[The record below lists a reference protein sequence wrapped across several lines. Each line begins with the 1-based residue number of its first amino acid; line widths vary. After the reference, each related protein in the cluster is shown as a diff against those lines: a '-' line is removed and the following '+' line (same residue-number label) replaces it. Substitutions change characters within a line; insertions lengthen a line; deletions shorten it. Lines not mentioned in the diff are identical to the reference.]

1 MSWKDNA
8 ATRAVKKY
16 ALSTAIFVASVFGGG
31 ATKAAAAERDE
42 APTDKIEVVE
52 SPQQQNEGRK
62 SKRTYTFTRS
72 ELPQSRQASQTNQSR
87 QASRT
92 THNNQTAQTR
102 TQNLQNAKNLAPKK
116 KKQKSAMAETI
127 ENRINE
133 TQRAFSNI
141 VDSELRHYEMAG
153 ARRLYEIYDDYLHK
167 RNQARANAIAEQE
180 SDKRFA
186 EDFEIIVANALVF
199 KYQVDRGHGLRE
211 YIPYDTRKN
220 IINKAKA
227 HGKNLYKLLRRD
239 ANEDAILDYMG
250 SALEGVE
257 CTPKQNYYE
266 YKGKEATIHENLVR
280 TMGVK
285 NNNYTIGGRRYS
297 R

>member
-8 ATRAVKKY
+8 VTQAVKRY
-16 ALSTAIFVASVFGGG
+16 ALAVIVSASSVFGGG
-31 ATKAAAAERDE
+31 AAKVVAAERDDAPADAIEIVE
-42 APTDKIEVVE
+42 A
-52 SPQQQNEGRK
+52 PQQQNEGRRQ
-62 SKRTYTFTRS
+62 KRTYTVTT
-72 ELPQSRQASQTNQSR
+72 QSRQVAQTNQSR

-116 KKQKSAMAETI
+116 KESTGKQMVK
-127 ENRINE
+127 NRINNTKQALDDIANRERRNWE
-133 TQRAFSNI
+133 T
-141 VDSELRHYEMAG
+141 AG
-153 ARRLYEIYDDYLHK
+153 ARRVYEMYNDYLHQ
-167 RNQARANAIAEQE
+167 RNRARANAIAEQE
-180 SDKRFA
+180 SDKRFS
-186 EDFEIIVANALVF
+186 ENFEIIVANALVF
-199 KYQVDRGHGLRE
+199 KYQVDRGNSLRE

-239 ANEDAILDYMG
+239 ANEDAIMDYMG
-250 SALEGVE
+250 SALEGVA
-257 CTPKQNYYE
+257 CTPQQNYYE
-266 YKGKEATIHENLVR
+266 YKGQEATIHENLVR
-280 TMGVK
+280 TMEVK

>member
-8 ATRAVKKY
+8 VTQAVKRY
-16 ALSTAIFVASVFGGG
+16 ALAVIVSASSVFGGG
-31 ATKAAAAERDE
+31 AAKAVAAERDDAPADAIEIVE
-42 APTDKIEVVE
+42 A
-52 SPQQQNEGRK
+52 PQQQNEGRRQ
-62 SKRTYTFTRS
+62 KRTYTVTT
-72 ELPQSRQASQTNQSR
+72 QSRQVAQTNQSR

-116 KKQKSAMAETI
+116 KESTGKQMVK
-127 ENRINE
+127 NRINNTKQALDDIANRERRNWE
-133 TQRAFSNI
+133 T
-141 VDSELRHYEMAG
+141 AG
-153 ARRLYEIYDDYLHK
+153 ARRVYEMYNDYLHQ

-180 SDKRFA
+180 SDKRFS
-186 EDFEIIVANALVF
+186 ENFEIIVANALVF
-199 KYQVDRGHGLRE
+199 KYQVDRGNSLRE

-257 CTPKQNYYE
+257 CTPKQNHYE
-266 YKGKEATIHENLVR
+266 YHGKKATIHENLVR